1 MKSKNKIF
9 VTIFST
15 LLFFSVLIDIG
26 LAERPKT
33 QANGIYEL
41 VIEVDKYYEF
51 YCTEMDSTE
60 LNNVYGADWA
70 TDLGSWFWFTGS
82 SAPANIGEKTRIYVE
97 AITNTSTI
105 WQFQIDG
112 WDWTAKT
119 STYGA
124 PSVNDVIYSLPFNA
138 SSAFFN
144 PSVWIVTSQASSYLA
159 EMSIPM
165 GFTSFENE
173 IYYNSSD
180 VDDYQI
186 GWIFDEETGVVMN
199 WWIKNGVG
207 DTIFEMWGLELK
219 LQVDE
224 SYNWIVT
231 TFNQDQLSNT
241 FGSNW
246 ELDINAYCW
255 WTLDS
260 PIISGEKS
268 MFYVDAIGNHPSID
282 DWYWFDIDGWNWKAK
297 DLLHG
302 GVPDRD
308 DGPYAL
314 PMDPESFSFTYSL
327 FIIPTPVERYLD
339 AVSYSAG
346 YTHDGNEVTRA
357 TSDDEAYTAI
367 WTFDEELG
375 VVDSFQIK
383 NSGGTTIFHIILMEY
398 KLDPGTSFEWE
409 VTELNEA
416 GLEAVLDTDWETNIQ
431 SDFGSGCNELGAKMK
446 KQFDGGVELLGDLW
460 YLEHSEWDWTM
471 GSFAVDP
478 DLTSSSYGVYCN
490 PEGNFWGTWMWFVP
504 FPADYY
510 LIGRLY
516 NTPFELNYLTVTYNR
531 TDLQDYQTV
540 YTYDLIFGVFDTVQI
555 LDNESTVVFEYQL
568 VTAELPPG
576 GGIPGY
582 DTLIMV
588 SSVFLMI
595 GLISVISI
603 RKKFKN

>member
-1 MKSKNKIF
+1 MKSKNKLF
-9 VTIFST
+9 VVVFSS
-15 LLFFSVLIDIG
+15 LLFFSILLNTG
-26 LAERPKT
+26 LADRPKT
-33 QANGIYEL
+33 QANGEFTLGYDIGDYF
-41 VIEVDKYYEF
+41 EF
-51 YCTEMDSTE
+51 YCTEMDATE
-60 LNNVYGADWA
+60 LNNVYGADWV
-70 TDLGSWFWFTGS
+70 TDLGSYFWFTS
-82 SAPANIGEKTRIYVE
+82 NTAPSNIGDKTKFLVDDIGNTT
-97 AITNTSTI
+97 TN
-105 WQFQIDG
+105 WQLQMDT
-112 WDWTAKT
+112 WAWTAKT
-119 STYGA
+119 SSYGA
-124 PSVNDVIYSLPFNA
+124 LIINDLIYTLPLNA
-138 SSAFFN
+138 SNAIFN
-144 PSVWIVTSQASSYLA
+144 PTVWLIATPVIDYITD
-159 EMSIPM
+159 MSLPM
-165 GFTSFENE
+165 GFTSFQNE
-173 IYYNSSD
+173 IYYNGTD

-186 GWIFDEETGVVMN
+186 GWIFDEDTGVVMN

-219 LQVDE
+219 LEFAE

-231 TFNQDQLSNT
+231 TFNQGQISNT

-260 PIISGEKS
+260 PILSGEKS
-268 MFYVDAIGNHPSID
+268 MFYVDAIGDHPSND
-282 DWYWFDIDGWNWKAK
+282 DWFWFDIDGWNWKAK

-308 DGPYAL
+308 DGPYVL
-314 PMDPESFSFTYSL
+314 PMDPESFSFTYTL

-339 AVSYSAG
+339 AISYSAG
-346 YTHDGNEVTRA
+346 YTHDG
-357 TSDDEAYTAI
+357 DEAYTAI
-367 WTFDEELG
+367 WTFDEGLG

-416 GLEAVLDTDWETNIQ
+416 GLEAVLNTDWEANIQ
-431 SDFGSGCNELGAKMK
+431 SDFGSGCNESGAKMK
-446 KQFDGGVELLGDLW
+446 KRFDGGVELRGDLW
-460 YLEHSEWDWTM
+460 YLDHSEWDWTM
-471 GSFAVDP
+471 DSFGINP
-478 DLTSSSYGVYCN
+478 NLTSSSYGVFGN
-490 PEGNFWGTWMWFVP
+490 PEGSFWGPWMWFAP
-504 FPADYY
+504 FPSDYY

-516 NTPFELNYLTVTYNR
+516 NTAFELNYLTVTYNR
-531 TDLQDYQTV
+531 TDLQDYLTV

-568 VTAELPPG
+568 VTADLPPGG

-582 DTLIMV
+582 DPLVMV

>member
-1 MKSKNKIF
+1 MKSKNKMF

-41 VIEVDKYYEF
+41 GIEVDKYYEF

-82 SAPANIGEKTRIYVE
+82 SAPANIGEKTRIYVQ

-119 STYGA
+119 SSYGA

-138 SSAFFN
+138 SNAIFN
-144 PSVWIVTSQASSYLA
+144 PTVWIVTSQASSYLA

-165 GFTSFENE
+165 GFSLFENE

-186 GWIFDEETGVVMN
+186 GWIFDEETGVIMN
-199 WWIKNGVG
+199 WWIKNGAG

-231 TFNQDQLSNT
+231 TFNQGQLLNT

-260 PIISGEKS
+260 PILSGEKS

-367 WTFDEELG
+367 WTFDEGLG

-416 GLEAVLDTDWETNIQ
+416 GLEAVLDTDWEANIQ

-446 KQFDGGVELLGDLW
+446 KRFDGGVELLGDLW
-460 YLEHSEWDWTM
+460 YLDLSEWDWTM

-478 DLTSSSYGVYCN
+478 DSTSSSYGVFCN
-490 PEGNFWGTWMWFVP
+490 PEDGFWGTWMWFAP

-510 LIGRLY
+510 LIGRSY
-516 NTPFELNYLTVTYNR
+516 TTPFELTYLTITYNR

-540 YTYDLIFGVFDTVQI
+540 YIYDLVFGVFDTIQI

-568 VTAELPPG
+568 VTAELPPD

-603 RKKFKN
+603 RKKIRN